1 MWYRSEGF
9 RCCETCGTAL
19 KVSDAAN
26 DVEIEAAWN
35 HLRERVDKKISK
47 HVTAWKQVE
56 KHCPELM
63 KFLEKHT
70 RSDRYTFEVFKC
82 NESSCKVCKVIRMP
96 LELYTE
102 LVVNRPRMIPL
113 PQENPNDSKH
123 YLNYCD
129 VIYINTG
136 PEYRPSFFRGMTV
149 HEQSSHKAAA
159 KLLDNAVKKKEGQ
172 SMSLFHQHHA
182 RAYVPCYECSKRRVI
197 FAFGLGDELPSMHD
211 RLQVLDSV
219 LSEPDYE
226 YHCGGSLFG
235 DDDNYIVDNCNFP
248 HWEKLNI
255 FHVKRSLTCKE
266 GIEGA
271 YYSISNADAVCGS
284 CGNNHGLLG
293 ADDLKEVAMKYCKNG
308 CVPKLRPFCSECKEH
323 GSKPVF
329 FGATKKTGIAGA
341 RKRGTAFMPVINNSI
356 CANTDRSMTPSASLK
371 LGMQDLQYGHGGRQV
386 LGTEKHQVVKR
397 GVAKIGR
404 KYMKSSVQN
413 EVITMEE
420 KSFAPLCLPQA
431 ATTAEDGSHERELSC
446 QAHGNRA
453 LVGTN
458 QTTLQIFFSRSE
470 C

>member
-136 PEYRPSFFRGMTV
+136 PEYRPSFRGMTV
-149 HEQSSHKAAA
+149 HEQFITQPK
-159 KLLDNAVKKKEGQ
+159 
-172 SMSLFHQHHA
+172 
-182 RAYVPCYECSKRRVI
+182 SKNYPPFRTLVT
-197 FAFGLGDELPSMHD
+197 GD
-211 RLQVLDSV
+211 
-219 LSEPDYE
+219 
-226 YHCGGSLFG
+226 
-235 DDDNYIVDNCNFP
+235 I
-248 HWEKLNI
+248 
-255 FHVKRSLTCKE
+255 RSC
-266 GIEGA
+266 
-271 YYSISNADAVCGS
+271 
-284 CGNNHGLLG
+284 
-293 ADDLKEVAMKYCKNG
+293 M
-308 CVPKLRPFCSECKEH
+308 
-323 GSKPVF
+323 
-329 FGATKKTGIAGA
+329 
-341 RKRGTAFMPVINNSI
+341 M
-356 CANTDRSMTPSASLK
+356 
-371 LGMQDLQYGHGGRQV
+371 
-386 LGTEKHQVVKR
+386 
-397 GVAKIGR
+397 
-404 KYMKSSVQN
+404 
-413 EVITMEE
+413 
-420 KSFAPLCLPQA
+420 
-431 ATTAEDGSHERELSC
+431 
-446 QAHGNRA
+446 
-453 LVGTN
+453 LV
-458 QTTLQIFFSRSE
+458 E
-470 C
+470 